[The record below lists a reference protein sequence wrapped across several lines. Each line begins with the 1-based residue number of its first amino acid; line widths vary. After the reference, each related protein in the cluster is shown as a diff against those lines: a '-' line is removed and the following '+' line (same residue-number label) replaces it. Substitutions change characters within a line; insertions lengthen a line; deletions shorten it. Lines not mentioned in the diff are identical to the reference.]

1 MPKQNNIKKTCFALL
16 LACSLTVAFAQGE
29 PEKTEL
35 EKIAVYVFG
44 ASDAGINKSFG
55 NSLLSAITQ
64 SGKYAEIREQ
74 EAFYNEL
81 AKNHNDSISQIA
93 QTAKQYGAD
102 FVCAVSMAEA
112 FGEYSISARII
123 KTADSQIIRTGLLNR
138 SLNSLDDL
146 ARVSDELAG
155 QLLQSHSPVSVP
167 PPAAV
172 IPNEPTPQATP
183 TAKKECKSI
192 FNINEIVF
200 KIQSGLLD
208 QLKDC
213 SATLAKNI
221 ALSKSPF
228 GKKTELKEPKAF
240 MMECTI
246 DGIKQKLPSGID
258 EYIKPVKS
266 FVQNTLG
273 AASAANGE
281 LDVAKLSKAIGDM
294 NIGELLD
301 EIRKLAGED
310 ECMADEPYEPPVAV
324 GGKEE
329 GSGSEGK
336 GGKGRWSLGLRVG
349 FNFSH
354 LYAEYDNDS
363 YHGSGTYESDGFG
376 QIGLVFDYVLNDWLH
391 LQPGIMWI
399 IKGTSFNDRDN
410 IIVADYIEIPLLISL
425 KFSALRINAGPYFG
439 ICIDESVNGLNTH
452 DLGEID
458 LSTFDFGI
466 STGLG
471 FAIWKFYIGA
481 FYDYG
486 LTESYSYSHHE
497 IGNNI
502 NIKHSLKAYNR
513 TLGFNLGINL

>member
-16 LACSLTVAFAQGE
+16 LACSLTSAFAQGE
-29 PEKTEL
+29 PEKTEP
-35 EKIAVYVFG
+35 EKLAVYVFG
-44 ASDAGINKSFG
+44 TRDAGINKSFG

-64 SGKYAEIREQ
+64 SGKYAEIGEQ

-81 AKNHNDSISQIA
+81 AKSHNDSISQIA

-123 KTADSQIIRTGLLNR
+123 KTADSQIIRTSLLNR

-155 QLLQSHSPVSVP
+155 QLLQSQSPVSVP
-167 PPAAV
+167 PSAEAS
-172 IPNEPTPQATP
+172 PNEPAPQAAP

-192 FNINEIVF
+192 FNINELVF

-266 FVQNTLG
+266 FVQNTLS

-310 ECMADEPYEPPVAV
+310 ECMVDEPYEPPVAV

-329 GSGSEGK
+329 GGGSEGK
-336 GGKGRWSLGLRVG
+336 GKAMQWGLRVSLLPLNSYG
-349 FNFSH
+349 FLLDIARSEEFHSQH
-354 LYAEYDNDS
+354 S
-363 YHGSGTYESDGFG
+363 
-376 QIGLVFDYVLNDWLH
+376 LVLLCKSAACV
-391 LQPGIMWI
+391 
-399 IKGTSFNDRDN
+399 
-410 IIVADYIEIPLLISL
+410 IEILPFSL
-425 KFSALRINAGPYFG
+425 SGKFSAFRIHAGPYFG
-439 ICIDESVNGLNTH
+439 ICMEGDSSV
-452 DLGEID
+452 DV
-458 LSTFDFGI
+458 GI
-466 STGLG
+466 NVGLG
-471 FAIWKFYIGA
+471 FDIWRFYIGA
-481 FYDYG
+481 FYEGGFISAGHYTQG
-486 LTESYSYSHHE
+486 A
-497 IGNNI
+497 
-502 NIKHSLKAYNR
+502 SLI
-513 TLGFNLGINL
+513 NLGVNFGL